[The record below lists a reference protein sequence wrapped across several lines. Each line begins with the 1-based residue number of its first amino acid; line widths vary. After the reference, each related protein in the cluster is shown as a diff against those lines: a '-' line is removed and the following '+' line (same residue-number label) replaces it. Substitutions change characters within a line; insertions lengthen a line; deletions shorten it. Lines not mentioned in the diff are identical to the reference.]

1 MDAGTFV
8 AYGPFMSNRKPPER
22 RQGRGTDD
30 AGLLP
35 RSGAG
40 TAVVPNPDASWTAGT
55 LERWGEFWSSPL
67 SAQVEQSDHGALRR
81 LFWLYDEVERL
92 IAAIDQ
98 TGRVVAGS
106 QGQPRANPLYKQV
119 QEFQAEARQL
129 EDRFGLSPKARLALG
144 ISFAEAA
151 MSLDALNERL
161 AQRMSA
167 DEDLWGDDA
176 E

>member
-1 MDAGTFV
+1 
-8 AYGPFMSNRKPPER
+8 MSNRKPAEK
-22 RQGRGTDD
+22 RQGRGTAD

-35 RSGAG
+35 RHADVELPAADSAWTVG
-40 TAVVPNPDASWTAGT
+40 TV
-55 LERWGEFWSSPL
+55 ERWSAFWGSPL
-67 SAQVEQSDHGALRR
+67 AGQVEQSDHGALRR

-92 IAAIDQ
+92 IEAIGQ

-144 ISFAEAA
+144 ISFAEAVS
-151 MSLDALNERL
+151 SLDALNQRL
-161 AQRMSA
+161 AERMSA
-167 DEDLWGDDA
+167 EDDLWD
-176 E
+176 EE